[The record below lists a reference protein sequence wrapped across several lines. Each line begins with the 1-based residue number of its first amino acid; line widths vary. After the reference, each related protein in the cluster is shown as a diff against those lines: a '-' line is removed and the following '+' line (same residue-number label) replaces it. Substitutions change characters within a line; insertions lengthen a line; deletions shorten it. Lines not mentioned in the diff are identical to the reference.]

1 MKPVKNSRYAV
12 QLWLGSAC
20 CMLFMLAAW
29 LLMSAGSAQASG
41 QYKVGDRLPQNKAAA
56 ASASASTTP
65 APAPASKPAGTPVAS
80 DSYKE
85 IRWEALIPKNW
96 DPSKDFKNLDMNF
109 LNDGDPR
116 AMAALQTMREAWD
129 KAPVEASLNGTRIR
143 IPGFIVPLDG
153 ERGKLRE
160 FLLVPYFGGCIH
172 TPPPP
177 ANQIIDVVLDKPAKI
192 QMMDAVWV
200 SGVLETTRSDTSM
213 GSAGYRLKGVKVEA
227 YVYAK

>member
-1 MKPVKNSRYAV
+1 MKPKHQSRFAY
-12 QLWLGSAC
+12 QFWLGSAC
-20 CMLFMLAAW
+20 CILFMLTAW
-29 LLMSAGSAQASG
+29 LLMTAKAAEPNG

-56 ASASASTTP
+56 A
-65 APAPASKPAGTPVAS
+65 PAPASKPAPVPAAS

-227 YVYAK
+227 YVYPK

>member
-1 MKPVKNSRYAV
+1 MKPVKNSRSAY

-20 CMLFMLAAW
+20 CILFMLTAW
-29 LLMSAGSAQASG
+29 LLMTARAAEPGG
-41 QYKVGDRLPQNKAAA
+41 QYKVGDRLPQNKAV
-56 ASASASTTP
+56 T
-65 APAPASKPAGTPVAS
+65 APSKPVAPPLPAAS

-129 KAPVEASLNGTRIR
+129 KAPVEASLNGTRIK

-177 ANQIIDVVLDKPAKI
+177 ANQIIAVVLDKPAKI

-213 GSAGYRLKGVKVEA
+213 GSAGYRLKGMKVET

>member
-1 MKPVKNSRYAV
+1 MKPKHQSRFAY
-12 QLWLGSAC
+12 QFWLGSAC
-20 CMLFMLAAW
+20 CILFMLTAW
-29 LLMSAGSAQASG
+29 LLMTAKAAEPSG
-41 QYKVGDRLPQNKAAA
+41 QYKVGDRLPQNKGVTATSAA
-56 ASASASTTP
+56 P
-65 APAPASKPAGTPVAS
+65 VPASKPTPAPDTS

-213 GSAGYRLKGVKVEA
+213 GSAGYRLKGMKVEA
-227 YVYAK
+227 YVYPK

>member
-1 MKPVKNSRYAV
+1 MKPKHQSPFAY
-12 QLWLGSAC
+12 QFWLGSAC

-56 ASASASTTP
+56 ASASASATP
-65 APAPASKPAGTPVAS
+65 APASTIKPAATPVAS

-129 KAPVEASLNGTRIR
+129 KAPVEASLNGTRIK

-227 YVYAK
+227 YVYPK

>member
-1 MKPVKNSRYAV
+1 MKPKHPPRFAY

-20 CMLFMLAAW
+20 CILFVLAAW
-29 LLMSAGSAQASG
+29 LLMSAGSAQASAP
-41 QYKVGDRLPQNKAAA
+41 YKVGDRLPQNKAVAA
-56 ASASASTTP
+56 PNKPATSTTP
-65 APAPASKPAGTPVAS
+65 AAASTSAAS
-80 DSYKE
+80 DNFKE

-129 KAPVEASLNGTRIR
+129 KAPIEASLNGARIK

-177 ANQIIDVVLDKPAKI
+177 ANQIIDVVLDQPTRI

-213 GSAGYRLKGVKVEA
+213 GSAGYRLKGIKVEA
-227 YVYAK
+227 YVYPK

>member
-1 MKPVKNSRYAV
+1 MKPKHQSRFAY
-12 QLWLGSAC
+12 QFWLGSAC
-20 CMLFMLAAW
+20 CILFMLTAW
-29 LLMSAGSAQASG
+29 LLMTAKAAEPSG
-41 QYKVGDRLPQNKAAA
+41 QYKVGDRLPQNKAVGS
-56 ASASASTTP
+56 SASA
-65 APAPASKPAGTPVAS
+65 APASKPAPAPAAS
-80 DSYKE
+80 ESYKE

-213 GSAGYRLKGVKVEA
+213 GSAGYRLKGMKVEV
-227 YVYAK
+227 YVYPK

>member
-1 MKPVKNSRYAV
+1 MKSKHVSRFAY

-29 LLMSAGSAQASG
+29 LLMSAGSAQASA

-56 ASASASTTP
+56 S
-65 APAPASKPAGTPVAS
+65 SKPAAPATPAAASTSAVS
-80 DSYKE
+80 DSFKE

-116 AMAALQTMREAWD
+116 AMAALRTMREAWD
-129 KAPVEASLNGTRIR
+129 KAPVEASLNGTRIK

-177 ANQIIDVVLDKPAKI
+177 ANQIIDVVLDQPAKI

-213 GSAGYRLKGVKVEA
+213 GSAGYRLKGIKVEV
-227 YVYAK
+227 YVYPK

>member
-1 MKPVKNSRYAV
+1 MKSTYPSRFAY
-12 QLWLGSAC
+12 QFWLGSAC
-20 CMLFMLAAW
+20 CILFMLTAW
-29 LLMSAGSAQASG
+29 LLMTAKAAEPGG
-41 QYKVGDRLPQNKAAA
+41 QYKLGDRLPQNKAAVVPPKPSTHPTPNTPA
-56 ASASASTTP
+56 ASE
-65 APAPASKPAGTPVAS
+65 
-80 DSYKE
+80 SYKE

-177 ANQIIDVVLDKPAKI
+177 ANQIIDVLLDKPAKI

-213 GSAGYRLKGVKVEA
+213 GSAGYRLKGMKVEA
-227 YVYAK
+227 YVYPK

>member
-1 MKPVKNSRYAV
+1 MKQRKNSRFAY
-12 QLWLGSAC
+12 QFWLGCAC
-20 CMLFMLAAW
+20 CILFMLTAW
-29 LLMSAGSAQASG
+29 LLMTAKAAEPAG
-41 QYKVGDRLPQNKAAA
+41 QYKLGDRLPQNKVVAAPPKPVTPKTPATPA
-56 ASASASTTP
+56 ASE
-65 APAPASKPAGTPVAS
+65 
-80 DSYKE
+80 SYKE

-129 KAPVEASLNGTRIR
+129 KAPVEASLNGTRIK

-177 ANQIIDVVLDKPAKI
+177 ANQIIDVVLDKPVKI

-200 SGVLETTRSDTSM
+200 SGVLETIRSDTSM

-227 YVYAK
+227 YVYPK